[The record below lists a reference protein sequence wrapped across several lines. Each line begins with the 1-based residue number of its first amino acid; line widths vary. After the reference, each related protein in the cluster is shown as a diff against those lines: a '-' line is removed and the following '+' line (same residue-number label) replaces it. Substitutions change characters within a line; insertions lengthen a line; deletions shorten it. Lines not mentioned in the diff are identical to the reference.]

1 MEEQHLE
8 NPQGVILDHW
18 GTWMLLPGAML
29 PGVFTHAAATAASLT
44 NLAQFSAGIVF
55 VTGGTIAVGLP
66 TPLDTIS
73 PAAACQPR
81 GTKPSPFLSGNY
93 ISSHYNEIL
102 SVIKFQSEQ
111 ADFLICRDFISL
123 WECPLPRLR
132 IYS

>member
-1 MEEQHLE
+1 MDAPSWS
-8 NPQGVILDHW
+8 N
-18 GTWMLLPGAML
+18 ASR
-29 PGVFTHAAATAASLT
+29 VFTHAAATAASLT

-73 PAAACQPR
+73 SAAACQPR
-81 GTKPSPFLSGNY
+81 GTKPSLFLSGNY
-93 ISSHYNEIL
+93 ISPRYNEIL
-102 SVIKFQSEQ
+102 PVIKFQSEQ